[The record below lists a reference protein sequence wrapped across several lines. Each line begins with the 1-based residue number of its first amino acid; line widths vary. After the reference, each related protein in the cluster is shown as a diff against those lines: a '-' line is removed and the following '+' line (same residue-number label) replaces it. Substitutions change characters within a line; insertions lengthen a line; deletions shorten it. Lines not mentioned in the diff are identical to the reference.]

1 MKFWYV
7 ALYPGISCEINMFF
21 LYERSGLLVGGVL
34 LVAMITWNGFRW
46 LRNTVHRTAA
56 CDGSRCFMVY
66 WAVCGIWFAPQAE
79 CDSVESIKE
88 LGVVGSTE
96 NFT

>member
-1 MKFWYV
+1 
-7 ALYPGISCEINMFF
+7 
-21 LYERSGLLVGGVL
+21 
-34 LVAMITWNGFRW
+34 
-46 LRNTVHRTAA
+46 
-56 CDGSRCFMVY
+56 MVY